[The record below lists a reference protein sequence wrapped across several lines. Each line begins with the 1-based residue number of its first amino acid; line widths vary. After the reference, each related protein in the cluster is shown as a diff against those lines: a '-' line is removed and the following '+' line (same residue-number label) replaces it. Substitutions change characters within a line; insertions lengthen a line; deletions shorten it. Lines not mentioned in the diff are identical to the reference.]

1 MLHYILNNISEYIC
15 IDTLTDI
22 YNSFINNS
30 DYVFSNVIGPDVKSI
45 LCFPIKSIHFLT
57 TPKNNEVM
65 YNIISC
71 GDYINIIC
79 SFKEGGFIQDKKKFK
94 DCFYKTYSE
103 IINEMS

>member
-1 MLHYILNNISEYIC
+1 LLHYILNNISEYIC

-45 LCFPIKSIHFLT
+45 GSYPVKSIHFLT

-65 YNIISC
+65 YNIISF
-71 GDYINIIC
+71 GDYINIVC
-79 SFKEGGFIQDKKKFK
+79 SFKKSGFIQDKKKFK

-103 IINEMS
+103 IINEKI